1 MLDLFSEV
9 ERFERRI
16 DLCRSLTCGFVSEV
30 SAWATPSE
38 GLSEI
43 LDARMTLEAEVSA
56 VPPQALRAAIF
67 GPRFWGT
74 GLDRAM

>member
-1 MLDLFSEV
+1 M

-30 SAWATPSE
+30 PDWATPSE

-56 VPPQALRAAIF
+56 APSDAEI
-67 GPRFWGT
+67 
-74 GLDRAM
+74 LDYLK